1 MSKENKQKQPSV
13 NIQALM
19 QDVFWLRCKKGHDD
33 LYNSLQAIVKRQ
45 LYCEYHYDL
54 FLKSTKPHGLIKERL
69 STSAEY
75 IRIEYEA
82 NAIAFIEQLHSLFDS
97 FPYVLKLIY
106 SDLTSNTKDQQL
118 RWDEKFIDLFKEQ
131 FFYQSLSTF
140 NANSLFKMLKEI
152 CNQAKHR
159 YPVRIANKL
168 IELRF
173 EDFELYKK
181 IPTHIDDDLIQVEVF
196 MRRSHDELIPLFLNL
211 LQTVHE
217 DIRRISD
224 DQKARI

>member
-1 MSKENKQKQPSV
+1 MTENQNPVDIK
-13 NIQALM
+13 ALM
-19 QDVFWLRCKKGHDD
+19 QDIRRLRPEVSHDN
-33 LYNSLQAIVKRQ
+33 LHNSLQAIVKRQ

-54 FLKSTKPHGLIKERL
+54 FLKSTTPLGLLKERF
-69 STSAEY
+69 SASAEH

-82 NAIAFIEQLHSLFDS
+82 NAVAFIGQLHAMFDS

-131 FFYQSLSTF
+131 FIYQSVSTF
-140 NANSLFKMLKEI
+140 NANSLFKLLKEI

-159 YPVRIANKL
+159 YPVRIINRSM
-168 IELRF
+168 ELRF
-173 EDFELYKK
+173 EDFEIYKK
-181 IPTHIDDDLIQVEVF
+181 LPTQIDDDLNQVEVF
-196 MRRSHDELIPLFLNL
+196 MRRAHDELIPLFLNF

-217 DIRRISD
+217 DIHIKSNSSLREE
-224 DQKARI
+224 